1 MGRKKIQISRITD
14 ERNRQVE
21 KTLKIIAIVL
31 VVIMMASMINTVV
44 AMVVAVMELGRTKM
58 ANSCSDTQTIPGNV
72 QQAEVRGDEEGV
84 RVVHPVRLRDRPH
97 HLLQQQ
103 QVVPVRQHRHGQGDD
118 GHNGEKKKTMMNI
131 KRRGLL

>member
-1 MGRKKIQISRITD
+1 MRATGQEGFKMGRKKIQISRITD
-14 ERNRQVE
+14 ERNRQVG
-21 KTLKIIAIVL
+21 KTLKIIRIVVVVIMVASMITTMVAMVL
-31 VVIMMASMINTVV
+31 VVMG
-44 AMVVAVMELGRTKM
+44 LGRTKIV
-58 ANSCSDTQTIPGNV
+58 ALIKTIPGHV

-118 GHNGEKKKTMMNI
+118 GHNGEKKKQ
-131 KRRGLL
+131 

>member
-1 MGRKKIQISRITD
+1 M
-14 ERNRQVE
+14 V
-21 KTLKIIAIVL
+21 V
-31 VVIMMASMINTVV
+31 VVIMMASMINTIWWQWSWEGRRWQIV
-44 AMVVAVMELGRTKM
+44 ALI
-58 ANSCSDTQTIPGNV
+58 QTIPGNV